1 MHGLFLGVLYMKK
14 SILLVVSLLI
24 CMSDVSAVQ
33 PTPSTTVYSPC
44 AVITGWVAVNVVICV
59 IIPRLYEVFIT
70 SRTKK
75 RIAEIE
81 SLVTSTGFE
90 SLEDTL
96 PNGMKILI
104 RREDCFNVCYIDGY
118 KVDIRAFLEE
128 GR

>member
-1 MHGLFLGVLYMKK
+1 MRK
-14 SILLVVSLLI
+14 SISLMIALLTSTAGL
-24 CMSDVSAVQ
+24 SAVQ

-44 AVITGWVAVNVVICV
+44 AVITGWIAVNVVICV

-118 KVDIRAFLEE
+118 KVDTRAFLEE
-128 GR
+128 GKIVYPRYR